1 MSGSLATRYVYGRCA
16 VMKKGEVMKVS
27 KRILFSAPR
36 LIATLAVVPVAVQ
49 MTVLPQAAAAEYKT
63 VKVTVSKISNTVTLG
78 GTVVPYKEVTI
89 SALIPG
95 QIKFIG
101 GQEGDSFKSGEKLV
115 AIDDDD
121 LQARRRAAVAQILAA
136 QAQLNNANVQYSSEI
151 INPSIN
157 RSQNRTSGFGMPQMF
172 DQMFT
177 RPFASSIGQA
187 RPGIQRYA
195 DVQRQINVVNQ
206 ARSAMMSAQARLEEI
221 DVSLR
226 DATLTAPFDGV
237 IVAKKIEV
245 GDSVQPGKPM
255 LQFAYV
261 NFLRIQSEVPVRLVS
276 ALKKGMFV
284 PARIDAVGGVNV
296 QARVAQIFPIADKTR
311 HTVTVKFDLPKGV
324 PGGPG
329 MYAEIKIPDPT
340 NDAQPSLVVPRGAI
354 SMRGSLPSVR
364 VLVNG
369 KPSTRL
375 IRVGVPDGNG
385 NMTILSGLKGDEEV
399 IIESPKG

>member
-1 MSGSLATRYVYGRCA
+1 
-16 VMKKGEVMKVS
+16 MKKGEVMKVS
-27 KRILFSAPR
+27 RRFVFSAPIP
-36 LIATLAVVPVAVQ
+36 LIVPVLALTLAVTLAMTGALMATSTPV
-49 MTVLPQAAAAEYKT
+49 TAAEYKT
-63 VKVTVSKISNTVTLG
+63 VKVRVSTVGNTVTLG
-78 GTVVPYKEVTI
+78 GTVVPYKEVTL
-89 SALIPG
+89 SAQIPG

-101 GQEGDSFKSGEKLV
+101 GQEGDSFKSGAKLV
-115 AIDDDD
+115 SIDDDD

-136 QAQLNNANVQYSSEI
+136 QAALNNANVQYSSEI
-151 INPSIN
+151 INPTIN
-157 RSQNRTSGFGMPQMF
+157 RGQNRTSGFGMPQMF

-177 RPFASSIGQA
+177 RPFASSLGQA
-187 RPGIQRYA
+187 KPGIQRYA

-226 DATLTAPFDGV
+226 DATVTAPFDGV

-276 ALKKGMFV
+276 GLKRGMFV
-284 PARIDAVGGVNV
+284 PARIDAGGGVNV
-296 QARVAQIFPIADKTR
+296 KARVAQIFPIADKTR

-329 MYAEIKIPDPT
+329 MYSEIKIPDIT
-340 NDAQPSLVVPRGAI
+340 STAKPSLIVPQTAI
-354 SMRGSLPSVR
+354 SMHGSLPSIR

-375 IRVGVPDGNG
+375 IRVGTPDGNG
-385 NMTILSGLKGDEEV
+385 NVTILSGLKGDEEV
-399 IIESPKG
+399 IVSGPKG

>member
-1 MSGSLATRYVYGRCA
+1 
-16 VMKKGEVMKVS
+16 MKKGEVMKVS
-27 KRILFSAPR
+27 KRFLFTARTPVV
-36 LIATLAVVPVAVQ
+36 ALALVHMVAQ
-49 MTVLPQAAAAEYKT
+49 MTVVTQATAAEYKT
-63 VKVTVSKISNTVTLG
+63 VKVKVSTTGNTVTLG
-78 GTVVPYKEVTI
+78 GTVVPYKEVTL
-89 SALIPG
+89 SAQIPG

-115 AIDDDD
+115 SIDDDD

-157 RSQNRTSGFGMPQMF
+157 RSQNSTSGFGMPQMF

-177 RPFASSIGQA
+177 RPFASSMGQA

-261 NFLRIQSEVPVRLVS
+261 NFLRIQSEVPVRLV
-276 ALKKGMFV
+276 AGLKKGMFV
-284 PARIDAVGGVNV
+284 PARIDAGGGVNV
-296 QARVAQIFPIADKTR
+296 KARVAQIFPIANKTR

-329 MYAEIKIPDPT
+329 MYSEIKIPDLT
-340 NDAQPSLVVPRGAI
+340 SNAKPSLIVPQSAI
-354 SMRGSLPSVR
+354 SMRGSLPSIQ

-385 NMTILSGLKGDEEV
+385 NVTVLSGLKGDEEV
-399 IIESPKG
+399 IIEKPKG